1 MAGFGGSVLTDVPV
15 GPVREHTG
23 PVPTPRRQ
31 RPDPPRPAPESPGD
45 EVVDVADVADVADVV
60 DVVGVAIVDDLA
72 APTVLL
78 GARRTEP
85 AALAGQWELPG
96 GKVEPGESWEEALH
110 REIAEELGVR
120 IRLGATARGPL
131 PDGRWQLSS
140 RHVIAVWL
148 AQVTDGEP
156 TPLDEHDAVRW
167 LAPDELDD
175 VPWLP
180 ADRVIV
186 GAIVADW

>member
-1 MAGFGGSVLTDVPV
+1 MSTSYEERRRKAQAAA
-15 GPVREHTG
+15 
-23 PVPTPRRQ
+23 PR
-31 RPDPPRPAPESPGD
+31 DNKAK
-45 EVVDVADVADVADVV
+45 VAAAAALVALLV
-60 DVVGVAIVDDLA
+60 LA
-72 APTVLL
+72 AVWTNPWHWTFY
-78 GARRTEP
+78 
-85 AALAGQWELPG
+85 
-96 GKVEPGESWEEALH
+96 
-110 REIAEELGVR
+110 
-120 IRLGATARGPL
+120 
-131 PDGRWQLSS
+131 S
-140 RHVIAVWL
+140 RL